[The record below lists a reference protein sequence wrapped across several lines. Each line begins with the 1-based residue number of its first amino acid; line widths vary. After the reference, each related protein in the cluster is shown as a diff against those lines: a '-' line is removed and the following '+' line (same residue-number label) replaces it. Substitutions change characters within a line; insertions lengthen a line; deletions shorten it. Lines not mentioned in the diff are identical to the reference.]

1 MKIQT
6 TYKLQPGDTIYLV
19 TRDREIKSITITE
32 DHLSLVGEFE
42 HNYTDQRS
50 YYKESGVLYQGK
62 VEKIVSYGFRP
73 VVKKTNIWLLTN
85 ELTNQE
91 TEIPLYVIFKEDDV
105 TKAMKLDTDDCPV
118 FAFTTRELAQ
128 EKIRELLKLEVA
140 NAIAKTI
147 DFVVISDSDNIPIE
161 VFKYSDIRD
170 WDSYIEKIT
179 DYNESSIII
188 KLTKGQ
194 TFTKEDFEAYVNEK
208 FEEKL
213 EEVDI

>member
-1 MKIQT
+1 MTTQT
-6 TYKLQPGDTIYLV
+6 NVLIIKEVAYCIKVKSKKSYL
-19 TRDREIKSITITE
+19 T
-32 DHLSLVGEFE
+32 
-42 HNYTDQRS
+42 
-50 YYKESGVLYQGK
+50 VLG
-62 VEKIVSYGFRP
+62 P
-73 VVKKTNIWLLTN
+73 WLKKTNIWLLTN
-85 ELTNQE
+85 ELTSQE
-91 TEIPLYVIFKEDDV
+91 TEIPLYVIFKEDDA

-140 NAIAKTI
+140 NKIAKTI

-194 TFTKEDFEAYVNEK
+194 TFTKEDFEAYVNKK